1 MALNPAKPLRKR
13 FRVAVLASGADF
25 RASADG
31 IPCGVS
37 PLDLGVEGHVFR
49 FVACQICRKYT

>member
-37 PLDLGVEGHVFR
+37 PLDF
-49 FVACQICRKYT
+49 